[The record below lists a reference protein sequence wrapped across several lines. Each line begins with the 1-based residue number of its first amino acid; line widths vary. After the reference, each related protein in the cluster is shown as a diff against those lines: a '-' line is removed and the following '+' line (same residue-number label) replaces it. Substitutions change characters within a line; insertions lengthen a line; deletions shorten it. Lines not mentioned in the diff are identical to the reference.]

1 MLLCEAFMRSNILEI
16 WPMKNNIQIRFQLFL
31 IIFSFVFVVFLTPAS
46 ASVTVT
52 GNDIRLANQ
61 HNKGSKAYDNNQIA
75 AKDREDGVKIV
86 GDFVKD
92 VANKVAAVLNS
103 KIAPNAKSKQLTE
116 IFYSIADYEWM
127 AKFVVARHWRSMSQ
141 TQQQS
146 YIEAYKHYLA
156 HSYVKHFNE
165 YNGQRFEFGSISEVN
180 TSNYDGQY
188 MVSVTI
194 VQKNSDAAPINVLY
208 RLKMYSK
215 NSIKIIDIIANNV
228 SLLATQ
234 REDFNSVITR
244 SGVPI
249 LIENLRNAINS

>member
-31 IIFSFVFVVFLTPAS
+31 IIIFSFVFVVFLTPAS
-46 ASVTVT
+46 VTVA
-52 GNDIRLANQ
+52 GNDTRLANQ
-61 HNKGSKAYDNNQIA
+61 HNKGSKASDNNQIA
-75 AKDREDGVKIV
+75 AKDREDGAKIV

-194 VQKNSDAAPINVLY
+194 VQKNSDTAPINILY

-215 NSIKIIDIIANNV
+215 NSIKIIDIIADNV

-244 SGVPI
+244 SGVPT